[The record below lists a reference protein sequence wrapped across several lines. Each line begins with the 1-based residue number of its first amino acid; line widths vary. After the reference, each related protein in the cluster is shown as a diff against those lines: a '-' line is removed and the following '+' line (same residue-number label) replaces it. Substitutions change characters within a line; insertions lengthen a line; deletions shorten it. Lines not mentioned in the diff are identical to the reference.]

1 MKYLVCLYAFLF
13 MCLSFDLY
21 SNTTGMGKPET
32 ESQMSAQDSVL
43 AITAQVIKLID
54 LGRDTCLV
62 SLEKALRITDRC
74 EKKTLYRA
82 EVYQQL
88 AYAEMQ
94 FGQLSR
100 ADSLLD
106 ISKVLFEENDWGKG
120 VALVYLKKGSLSALR
135 GLQEEEI
142 RYQIL
147 ALEYFEAEADHSN
160 AYKPCINLA
169 TIFTRLDQS
178 EKALLY
184 IEKAEKHLK
193 ELEGYKDNYGYLYF
207 LNTKLICFGDT
218 LEKLSDKTLEV
229 EVLNAANTSFN
240 YYLNQMISLNEDM
253 LSLSQKLESS
263 EFKYRAILMESKI
276 KGFQKD
282 HNGAMDVLRDDY
294 DDIMAQDNVLV
305 KFYTNFYLARAL
317 KAQGDYS
324 EALKYIQIAEKL
336 NDQNEE
342 TFEKEKRYVLNMYYD
357 IFTKQN
363 RYKEALNIF
372 EELTE
377 LRNQANSAD
386 RFKVVNELEAKYQ
399 KEKDKNEILMLS
411 AQNSKLKLNQFL
423 LITGFILMAA
433 FLLVFM
439 KYRRLSQEIEDNK
452 KITQAILLG
461 EENEKKRLASDL
473 HDGLGQSMLILKN
486 QYLQGDTNAI
496 FKEDF
501 DKLIQE
507 TRAISM
513 NLHPAPL
520 KLFGLTK
527 ALEDMVY
534 KASLNQSIFSSHE
547 LTDIDAFVNEISS
560 IQVFRIIQEAI
571 NNILKHSDATSLK
584 LMANAKSN
592 ELELVLMDN
601 GKGFEITAKNR
612 ESLGVTTMHER
623 AEAIGGKLFVESIIG
638 KGTTIRLNFPKAV

>member
-1 MKYLVCLYAFLF
+1 MFLP
-13 MCLSFDLY
+13 FDLF
-21 SNTTGMGKPET
+21 SNNSNEGKPEKDFR
-32 ESQMSAQDSVL
+32 MSAQDSVL
-43 AITAQVIKLID
+43 ALTSQVVKLID
-54 LGRDTCLV
+54 IGRDTCLF
-62 SLEKALRITDRC
+62 SLEKALEITERC

-82 EVYQQL
+82 EVYHQL
-88 AYAEMQ
+88 GYAEMQ
-94 FGQLSR
+94 FGQLRR

-106 ISKVLFEENDWGKG
+106 IAKGLFEENEWGKG

-147 ALEYFEAEADHSN
+147 ALEYFESQGDHSN
-160 AYKPCINLA
+160 AFKPCINLA
-169 TIFTRLDQS
+169 SIFTRLDQL
-178 EKALLY
+178 EKAFLY
-184 IEKAEKHLK
+184 IEKAEKHLEK
-193 ELEGYKDNYGYLYF
+193 LEDYKNNYGYLF
-207 LNTKLICFGDT
+207 LLNTKLVCYGDT
-218 LEKLSDKTLEV
+218 LDKLSDKTLEL
-229 EVLNAANTSFN
+229 EELNSVDTTFN
-240 YYLNQMISLNEDM
+240 SYLNQMISINEEM
-253 LSLSQKLESS
+253 LSLSQKLGSN
-263 EFKYRAILMESKI
+263 EFKYRAILMDTKVR
-276 KGFQKD
+276 GFQKD
-282 HNGAMDVLRDDY
+282 HKGALGVLKEDY
-294 DDIMAQDNVLV
+294 DNIMAQDNLLI
-305 KFYTNFYLARAL
+305 KFYTNYYYARAL
-317 KAQGDYS
+317 KELGDYS
-324 EALKYIQIAEKL
+324 EALKYVRVAENL
-336 NDQNEE
+336 NNEHDE
-342 TFEKEKRYVLNMYYD
+342 SFEKEKRLVLNLYYD

-363 RYKEALNIF
+363 RYKEALNVF

-377 LRNQANSAD
+377 LRYQANSAA
-386 RFKVVNELEAKYQ
+386 RFKAVNELESKYQ
-399 KEKDKNEILMLS
+399 KERDKNEILMLS
-411 AQNSKLKLNQFL
+411 AQNSTLRLNQFL
-423 LITGFILMAA
+423 LISGFILIAA
-433 FLLVFM
+433 FLLIFT

-473 HDGLGQSMLILKN
+473 HDSLGQSMLILKN
-486 QYLQGDTNAI
+486 QYLQGDTKGT
-496 FKEDF
+496 FREDF

-527 ALEDMVY
+527 ALEDMVD

-571 NNILKHSDATSLK
+571 NNVLKHSDATSLK
-584 LMANAKSN
+584 LVANAKSN

-601 GKGFEITAKNR
+601 GKGFEIITKKR

-623 AEAIGGKLFVESIIG
+623 AEAIGGKLFVESVIG

>member
-1 MKYLVCLYAFLF
+1 
-13 MCLSFDLY
+13 MCFPFDLY
-21 SNTTGMGKPET
+21 SNTTDKEKSET

-62 SLEKALRITDRC
+62 SLEKALGITVRC

-82 EVYQQL
+82 EVYHQL
-88 AYAEMQ
+88 GYAEMQ
-94 FGQLSR
+94 FGQLNR

-106 ISKVLFEENDWGKG
+106 IAKELFVENDWGKG
-120 VALVYLKKGSLSALR
+120 VALVYLKKGSLNALR

-142 RYQIL
+142 QYQLL
-147 ALEYFEAEADHSN
+147 ALEYFEAAADHLN

-193 ELEGYKDNYGYLYF
+193 ELEGYQDNYGYLYF
-207 LNTKLICFGDT
+207 LNTKLICYSDT
-218 LEKLSDKTLEV
+218 LDKIADKTLDT
-229 EVLNAANTSFN
+229 EVLNDADTSFN

-276 KGFQKD
+276 KGYQKD
-282 HNGAMDVLRDDY
+282 HKGAMGVLREDY
-294 DDIMAQDNVLV
+294 DDIMTQDNVLV

-317 KAQGDYS
+317 KALGDYP

-336 NDQNEE
+336 NDQKEE
-342 TFEKEKRYVLNMYYD
+342 TFEKENRYVLNMYYD

-372 EELTE
+372 EKLTE

-386 RFKVVNELEAKYQ
+386 RFKAVNELEVKYQ

-411 AQNSKLKLNQFL
+411 AQNNKLKLNQFL
-423 LITGFILMAA
+423 LITGFIFMAA

-473 HDGLGQSMLILKN
+473 HDSLGQSMLILKN
-486 QYLQGDTNAI
+486 QYLQGDTNVT

-527 ALEDMVY
+527 ALEDMVD

-584 LMANAKSN
+584 LIANAKSN

-601 GKGFEITAKNR
+601 GTGFEVTTKSS
-612 ESLGVTTMHER
+612 ESLGVTTMQER

-638 KGTTIRLNFPKAV
+638 KGTTIRLNFPKAI

>member
-1 MKYLVCLYAFLF
+1 
-13 MCLSFDLY
+13 MCLSFDL
-21 SNTTGMGKPET
+21 SANSADKNRSEK
-32 ESQMSAQDSVL
+32 ESQMSPQDSVL
-43 AITAQVIKLID
+43 ALTSQVIRLIEQ
-54 LGRDTCLV
+54 GRDTCLF
-62 SLEKALRITDRC
+62 SLEKALEVTERC

-82 EVYQQL
+82 EVYHQL
-88 AYAEMQ
+88 GYAEMQ
-94 FGQLSR
+94 FGKLNR

-106 ISKVLFEENDWGKG
+106 IAKELFVENDWGKG

-135 GLQEEEI
+135 GLQEDEI

-147 ALEYFEAEADHSN
+147 ALEYFEDEADHSN

-178 EKALLY
+178 HKAFLY

-193 ELEGYKDNYGYLYF
+193 ELEGYENNYGYLYF
-207 LNTKLICFGDT
+207 LNTKLVCYGDT
-218 LEKLSDKTLEV
+218 LDKLSDKILDV
-229 EVLNAANTSFN
+229 DVLNGVDTSFD
-240 YYLNQMISLNEDM
+240 YYLNQMVSLNENM

-276 KGFQKD
+276 KGYQND
-282 HNGAMDVLRDDY
+282 HKGAIDVLKEDY
-294 DDIMAQDNVLV
+294 DNIMAQDNVLI
-305 KFYTNFYLARAL
+305 KFYTNFYFARAF
-317 KAQGDYS
+317 KALGNYS

-336 NDQNEE
+336 NDQNQE
-342 TFEKEKRYVLNMYYD
+342 TFEKENRYILNMYYD
-357 IFTKQN
+357 IFKNQN
-363 RYKEALNIF
+363 RYKEALKVF
-372 EELTE
+372 EQLTE

-386 RFKVVNELEAKYQ
+386 RFKAVNELEAKYQ

-423 LITGFILMAA
+423 LITGFILIAA

-439 KYRRLSQEIEDNK
+439 KYRRLSQEIEENK

-473 HDGLGQSMLILKN
+473 HDGLGQSMLILKQ
-486 QYLQGDTNAI
+486 QYFQEETNLS

-520 KLFGLTK
+520 KLFGLTR
-527 ALEDMVY
+527 ALEGMVD
-534 KASLNQSIFSSHE
+534 KASLSGSIFSSHE
-547 LTDIDAFVNEISS
+547 LVDVDAHVNEISS

-571 NNILKHSDATSLK
+571 NNIVKHSDATSLK
-584 LMANAKSN
+584 LLANTTSN
-592 ELELVLMDN
+592 ELEFILMDN
-601 GKGFEITAKNR
+601 GKGFEINNKTKA
-612 ESLGVTTMHER
+612 SLGLMTMHER
-623 AEAIGGKLFVESIIG
+623 AEAIGAKLSIESEID
-638 KGTTIRLNFPKAV
+638 KGTIIRLHLPKAV

>member
-1 MKYLVCLYAFLF
+1 
-13 MCLSFDLY
+13 MCFPFDLY
-21 SNTTGMGKPET
+21 SNTTDKEKSET

-62 SLEKALRITDRC
+62 SLEKALGITVRC

-82 EVYQQL
+82 EVYHQL
-88 AYAEMQ
+88 GYAEMQ
-94 FGQLSR
+94 FGQLNR

-106 ISKVLFEENDWGKG
+106 IAKELFVENDWGKG
-120 VALVYLKKGSLSALR
+120 VALVYLKKGSLNALR

-142 RYQIL
+142 QYQLL
-147 ALEYFEAEADHSN
+147 ALEYFEAAADHLN

-193 ELEGYKDNYGYLYF
+193 ELEGYQDNYGYLYF
-207 LNTKLICFGDT
+207 LNTKLICYSDT
-218 LEKLSDKTLEV
+218 LDKIADKTLDT
-229 EVLNAANTSFN
+229 EVLNDADTSFN

-276 KGFQKD
+276 KGYQKD
-282 HNGAMDVLRDDY
+282 HKGAMGVLREDY
-294 DDIMAQDNVLV
+294 DDIMTQDNVLV

-317 KAQGDYS
+317 KALGDYP

-336 NDQNEE
+336 NDQKEE
-342 TFEKEKRYVLNMYYD
+342 TFEKENRYVLNMYYD

-372 EELTE
+372 EKLTE

-386 RFKVVNELEAKYQ
+386 RFKAVNELEVKYQ

-411 AQNSKLKLNQFL
+411 AQNNKLKLNQFL
-423 LITGFILMAA
+423 LITGFIFMAA

-473 HDGLGQSMLILKN
+473 HDSLGQSMLILKN
-486 QYLQGDTNAI
+486 QYLQGDTNVT

-527 ALEDMVY
+527 ALEDMVD

-584 LMANAKSN
+584 LIANAKSN

-601 GKGFEITAKNR
+601 GTGFEVTTKSS
-612 ESLGVTTMHER
+612 ESLGVTTMQER
-623 AEAIGGKLFVESIIG
+623 AEAIGGKLFVESIID
-638 KGTTIRLNFPKAV
+638 KGTTIRLNFPKAI

>member
-1 MKYLVCLYAFLF
+1 
-13 MCLSFDLY
+13 MCFPFDLY
-21 SNTTGMGKPET
+21 SNTTDKEKSET

-62 SLEKALRITDRC
+62 SLEKALGITVRC

-82 EVYQQL
+82 EVYHQL
-88 AYAEMQ
+88 GYAEMQ
-94 FGQLSR
+94 FGQLNR

-106 ISKVLFEENDWGKG
+106 IAKELFVENDWGKG
-120 VALVYLKKGSLSALR
+120 VALVYLKKGSLNALR

-142 RYQIL
+142 QYQLL
-147 ALEYFEAEADHSN
+147 ALEYFEAAADHLN

-193 ELEGYKDNYGYLYF
+193 ELEGYQDNYGYLYF
-207 LNTKLICFGDT
+207 LNTKLICYSDT
-218 LEKLSDKTLEV
+218 LDKIADKTLDT
-229 EVLNAANTSFN
+229 EVLNDADTSFN

-276 KGFQKD
+276 KGYQKD
-282 HNGAMDVLRDDY
+282 HKGAMGVLREDY

-317 KAQGDYS
+317 KALGDYP

-336 NDQNEE
+336 NDQKEE
-342 TFEKEKRYVLNMYYD
+342 TFEKENRYVLNLYYD

-363 RYKEALNIF
+363 RYKEALNVF
-372 EELTE
+372 EKLTE

-386 RFKVVNELEAKYQ
+386 RFKAVNELEVKYQ

-411 AQNSKLKLNQFL
+411 AQNNKLKLNQFL
-423 LITGFILMAA
+423 LITGFIFMAA

-473 HDGLGQSMLILKN
+473 HDSLGQSMLILKN
-486 QYLQGDTNAI
+486 QYLQGDTNVT

-527 ALEDMVY
+527 ALEDMVD

-601 GKGFEITAKNR
+601 GKGFEVTTKSS
-612 ESLGVTTMHER
+612 ESLGVTTMQER

-638 KGTTIRLNFPKAV
+638 KGTTIRLNFPKAI

>member
-1 MKYLVCLYAFLF
+1 
-13 MCLSFDLY
+13 MCFPFDLY
-21 SNTTGMGKPET
+21 SNTTDKEKSET

-62 SLEKALRITDRC
+62 SLEKALGITVRC

-82 EVYQQL
+82 EVYHQL
-88 AYAEMQ
+88 GYAEMQ
-94 FGQLSR
+94 FGQLNR

-106 ISKVLFEENDWGKG
+106 IAKELFVENDWGKG
-120 VALVYLKKGSLSALR
+120 VALVYLKKGSLNALR

-142 RYQIL
+142 QYQLL
-147 ALEYFEAEADHSN
+147 ALEYFEAAADHLN

-193 ELEGYKDNYGYLYF
+193 ELEGYQDNYGYLYF
-207 LNTKLICFGDT
+207 LNTKLICYSDT
-218 LEKLSDKTLEV
+218 LDKIADKTLDT
-229 EVLNAANTSFN
+229 EVLNDADTSFN

-276 KGFQKD
+276 KGYQKD
-282 HNGAMDVLRDDY
+282 HKGAMGVLREDY
-294 DDIMAQDNVLV
+294 DDIMTQDNVLV

-317 KAQGDYS
+317 KALGDYP

-336 NDQNEE
+336 NDQKEE
-342 TFEKEKRYVLNMYYD
+342 TFEKENRYVLNMYYD

-372 EELTE
+372 EKLTE

-386 RFKVVNELEAKYQ
+386 RFKAVNELEVKYQ

-411 AQNSKLKLNQFL
+411 AQNNKLKLNQFL
-423 LITGFILMAA
+423 LITGFIFMAA

-473 HDGLGQSMLILKN
+473 HDSLGQSMLILKN
-486 QYLQGDTNAI
+486 QYLQGDTNVT

-527 ALEDMVY
+527 ALEDMVD

-584 LMANAKSN
+584 LIANAKSN

-601 GKGFEITAKNR
+601 GKGFEVTTKSS
-612 ESLGVTTMHER
+612 ESLGVTTMQER

-638 KGTTIRLNFPKAV
+638 KGTTIRLNFPKAI